1 MALFFYTYIRYFLQ
15 EILTFKNQI
24 IVIKLLI
31 LQKFIIEN
39 IVVMTVDISL

>member
-1 MALFFYTYIRYFLQ
+1 MAFFYTYTRYFLQ